1 MNVASHGLHED
12 NLGELGQHRARAVA
26 RRPLPQARRP
36 TRFTRWCTL
45 AKVDV
50 RGCLAIDRAVKVG
63 FRSMTCHVQLRVPAD
78 VDPTRVAMLRKQAE
92 QSCVNLD
99 SLRSGVPVD
108 LVLNIEATSEGRAA
122 ASRYLQFFSRM
133 LEPVPRE

>member
-1 MNVASHGLHED
+1 MIADL
-12 NLGELGQHRARAVA
+12 LGIPIIDLRVEVTGD
-26 RRPLPQARRP
+26 
-36 TRFTRWCTL
+36 
-45 AKVDV
+45 VDV

-122 ASRYLQFFSRM
+122 ASR
-133 LEPVPRE
+133 